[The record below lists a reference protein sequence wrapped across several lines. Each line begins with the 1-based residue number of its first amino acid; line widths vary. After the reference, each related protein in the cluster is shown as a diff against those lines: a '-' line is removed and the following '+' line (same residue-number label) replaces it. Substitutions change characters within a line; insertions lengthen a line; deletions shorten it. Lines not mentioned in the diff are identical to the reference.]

1 MTYSP
6 VAPSSSYVLGI
17 LYSCTVYGRT
27 TSVDCATSTGAS
39 TAVAHA
45 AAQRCQHRVRGSGP
59 APKAKPPE
67 PDRCKSRTGPV
78 PVVEFRYAV
87 SLSRLND
94 RMVSPGCK
102 YEDALGGAVHPTR
115 LQAGLIVTWRMPSAS
130 WCCYASSCCM
140 LGRASQGSQPQC
152 RSRMA
157 PPWRRQPRPGAR
169 AVRWRGHDQRSQVHA
184 NVP

>member
-1 MTYSP
+1 MNINENKVCNATNVQQYATNQQYCNLKVYTRLDSIDSSNRKSEFRL
-6 VAPSSSYVLGI
+6 VDTSSCDIQSSSTSSSYVQGI
-17 LYSCTVYGRT
+17 SYSCTVYGRT

-39 TAVAHA
+39 CTAVAHA

-59 APKAKPPE
+59 APKPPE

-130 WCCYASSCCM
+130 
-140 LGRASQGSQPQC
+140 
-152 RSRMA
+152 
-157 PPWRRQPRPGAR
+157 
-169 AVRWRGHDQRSQVHA
+169 
-184 NVP
+184 